1 MICRLGDSVRPDAKM
16 GVDAVS
22 KANKHQVQEGNVGA
36 GCGASVGKLGGLDR
50 AMKSGIGTALDCT
63 KWLDYWCT
71 CSSERGRRGKGS
83 AYE

>member
-1 MICRLGDSVRPDAKM
+1 M

-22 KANKHQVQEGNVGA
+22 RASKHQVQEGNVGA
-36 GCGASVGKLGGLDR
+36 GCGASVGKLGGFDR
-50 AMKSGIGTALDCT
+50 AMKSGLGTASRILPNG
-63 KWLDYWCT
+63 LIIGAT